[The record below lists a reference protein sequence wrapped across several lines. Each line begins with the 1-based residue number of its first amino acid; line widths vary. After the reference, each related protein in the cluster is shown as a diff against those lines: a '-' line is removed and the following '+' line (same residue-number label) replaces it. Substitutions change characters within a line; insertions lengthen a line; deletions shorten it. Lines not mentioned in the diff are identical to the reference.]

1 MITKIRWSTCLILLL
16 PSWIGCQDPH
26 RDNVEQTTNLPLSIF
41 TVNEPLRYM
50 ASRLTDKSWAE
61 VEFPIPASIPDPS
74 VWEPVPSII
83 ERYQKADLILLNG
96 AYYAQW
102 VDRAALP
109 LSRVVNTGKGYQ
121 DRWIKR
127 EQAMQHN
134 HGEQGEHTHG
144 EFASLTWMDLELASK
159 QTDAVASALI
169 ARRPEHGDGIQRR
182 AEQLKGEWMSL
193 HRQFQEVGLKLAN
206 TSLLASHPVY
216 DYLER
221 AYDLNLMSMHWEP
234 DQFPSEEEWRVL
246 DQLLLTRPSGWM
258 LWEAPPLESTIKAL
272 EARQIKVVVIL
283 PQGGDA
289 GGVDFMQIVK
299 DNLDALASIKP

>member
-1 MITKIRWSTCLILLL
+1 
-16 PSWIGCQDPH
+16 
-26 RDNVEQTTNLPLSIF
+26 
-41 TVNEPLRYM
+41 
-50 ASRLTDKSWAE
+50 
-61 VEFPIPASIPDPS
+61 
-74 VWEPVPSII
+74 
-83 ERYQKADLILLNG
+83 
-96 AYYAQW
+96 
-102 VDRAALP
+102 
-109 LSRVVNTGKGYQ
+109 
-121 DRWIKR
+121 
-127 EQAMQHN
+127 
-134 HGEQGEHTHG
+134 
-144 EFASLTWMDLELASK
+144 
-159 QTDAVASALI
+159 
-169 ARRPEHGDGIQRR
+169 
-182 AEQLKGEWMSL
+182 MSL